1 MKRRQFLAA
10 GAAGTASALFG
21 CGGGDGG
28 GGSGTMTGGPPPPT
42 TALVEGQLLPTLPS
56 LPNTSA
62 DPLQFTASLSA
73 APSQLELQSGP
84 PAGLWL
90 YNGAFP
96 GPLIELREG
105 QRVSVRVDNRLPI
118 DTTVHWHGLPVP
130 PDQDGSPMDPI
141 ASGGARVYA
150 YDVPAGSAG
159 TYWYHPHAHQTTAL
173 QVARGLAAPLIVRSS
188 DDPLSPLPD
197 VTLFV
202 SGVRLDA
209 AGQVSPMSPVDA
221 MVGRQGEVL
230 LVNGKRLPVHN
241 LRPGTT
247 QRWRILNATSAH
259 YLRLSLEGHSLILVG
274 TDGGL
279 LAAPQP
285 GLSEILV
292 APAQRVEVVVRVSG
306 TPNARFRLRA
316 LRHAADSMGFGAY
329 ADDDLMTVQTSAESP
344 VPPVALPATLRA
356 LVDPG
361 PATTRQRLRL
371 DQAGMGMGMG
381 AGMGM
386 LNFTIN
392 GRTFD
397 PARVDLTTQAGR
409 IEEWDIVNG
418 TMMDHPIHIHGTQF
432 QLLRRQ
438 SGATITPAPFAAWID
453 TVDVPAGESATIKVR
468 QTMPGKRMFHCHIL
482 EHEDAGMMGILDVAP

>member
-1 MKRRQFLAA
+1 MQRRLFLAA
-10 GAAGTASALFG
+10 GAVGGASALLG
-21 CGGGDGG
+21 CGGGGGG
-28 GGSGTMTGGPPPPT
+28 GGSGGGMTSGSPPAPGA
-42 TALVEGQLLPTLPS
+42 ALTEGQPLPTLPS
-56 LPNTSA
+56 LSSTSV
-62 DPLQFTASLSA
+62 DPSQFTASLAA
-73 APSQLELQSGP
+73 APTQLELATGSRT
-84 PAGLWL
+84 GLWL
-90 YNGAFP
+90 YNGTFP
-96 GPLIELREG
+96 GPLIDLREG

-141 ASGGARVYA
+141 PAGTSRTYS

-173 QVARGLAAPLIVRSS
+173 QVARGLAGPLIVRSS
-188 DDPLSPLPD
+188 DDPLAVLPE

-209 AGQVSPMSPVDA
+209 AGQVSPMSAVDA
-221 MVGRQGEVL
+221 MVGRQDEVL
-230 LVNGKRLPVHN
+230 LVNGKRLPVHSV
-241 LRPGTT
+241 RPGTT

-259 YLRLSLEGHSLILVG
+259 YLRLVLEGHSLMLVG

-292 APAQRVEVVVRVSG
+292 APAQRVEIVVRVSA

-316 LRHAADSMGFGAY
+316 LRHPADLMGFGHY
-329 ADDDLMTVQTSAESP
+329 ADLELLTLQTTAESP
-344 VPPVALPATLRA
+344 ALPVTLPAALRA

-361 PATTRQRLRL
+361 PATARQRLQL
-371 DQAGMGMGMG
+371 DQGGMGMG

-397 PARVDLTTQAGR
+397 PARVDLATQAGR
-409 IEEWDIVNG
+409 IEEWDIVNN
-418 TMMDHPIHIHGTQF
+418 TMMDHPIHVHGTQF
-432 QLLRRQ
+432 LLLRRQ
-438 SGATITPAPFAAWID
+438 SGAAITAAPFPAWLD
-453 TVDVPAGESATIKVR
+453 TVNVPAGESATIKVR
-468 QTMPGKRMFHCHIL
+468 QTMSGKRMFHCHIL
-482 EHEDAGMMGILDVAP
+482 EHEDAGMMGVLNVAP

>member
-21 CGGGDGG
+21 CGGGEG
-28 GGSGTMTGGPPPPT
+28 GGSGTPNVGPPPPAA
-42 TALVEGQLLPTLPS
+42 ALVEGQLLPTLAR

-62 DPLQFTASLSA
+62 DPLHFTASLSA
-73 APSQLELQSGP
+73 APSQLELLSGSP
-84 PAGLWL
+84 TGLWL

-105 QRVSVRVDNRLPI
+105 QRVSVRVDNGLPI

-141 ASGGARVYA
+141 APGGTRTYT
-150 YDVPAGSAG
+150 YDVPVGSAG

-173 QVARGLAAPLIVRSS
+173 QVARGLAAPLIVRSA
-188 DDPLSPLPD
+188 DDPLAMLPD

-202 SGVRLDA
+202 TGVRLDA

-221 MVGRQGEVL
+221 MIGRQGEVL

-241 LRPGTT
+241 VRPGTT

-259 YLRLSLEGHSLILVG
+259 YLRLALESHSLTLVG

-279 LAAPQP
+279 LAGPQP

-292 APAQRVEVVVRVSG
+292 APAQRIEVIVRVSG

-316 LRHAADSMGFGAY
+316 SRHVTDSMGFGVY
-329 ADDDLMTVQTSAESP
+329 TDHDLMTLQTSAESP
-344 VPPVALPATLRA
+344 DAPVAIPAALRA

-361 PATTRQRLRL
+361 PATARQRLRL
-371 DQAGMGMGMG
+371 DQAGMGMGP
-381 AGMGM
+381 GMGM

-397 PARVDLTTQAGR
+397 PARIDLTTQAGR
-409 IEEWDIVNG
+409 VEEWDIVNG

-438 SGATITPAPFAAWID
+438 SGATSTPAPFAAWLD
-453 TVDVPAGESATIKVR
+453 TVNVPAGESVTIKVR

>member
-1 MKRRQFLAA
+1 
-10 GAAGTASALFG
+10 
-21 CGGGDGG
+21 
-28 GGSGTMTGGPPPPT
+28 
-42 TALVEGQLLPTLPS
+42 
-56 LPNTSA
+56 
-62 DPLQFTASLSA
+62 
-73 APSQLELQSGP
+73 
-84 PAGLWL
+84 
-90 YNGAFP
+90 
-96 GPLIELREG
+96 
-105 QRVSVRVDNRLPI
+105 
-118 DTTVHWHGLPVP
+118 
-130 PDQDGSPMDPI
+130 
-141 ASGGARVYA
+141 
-150 YDVPAGSAG
+150 
-159 TYWYHPHAHQTTAL
+159 
-173 QVARGLAAPLIVRSS
+173 
-188 DDPLSPLPD
+188 
-197 VTLFV
+197 
-202 SGVRLDA
+202 
-209 AGQVSPMSPVDA
+209 
-221 MVGRQGEVL
+221 MVGRQGEAR

-241 LRPGTT
+241 VRAGAT

-259 YLRLSLEGHSLILVG
+259 YLRLSLEGHSLTLVG

-285 GLSEILV
+285 GQSEILV

-316 LRHAADSMGFGAY
+316 LRHPTDSMGFGVY

-344 VPPVALPATLRA
+344 VAPVAIPATLRA

-438 SGATITPAPFAAWID
+438 SGATITPAPFAAWLD

-468 QTMPGKRMFHCHIL
+468 QMLPGKRMFHCHIL